1 MVVMIMDGNNKEKV
15 RRHITISKK
24 VNVEMKR
31 LSEINNVS
39 HSYIVETALR
49 YYIENEVDEYLELYE
64 VLNKLANTIH
74 EELKIIRFS
83 ANDIKKDLVI
93 VREFINHFF
102 VTQNNERLVTTDEVK
117 SKELEALEELVND
130 ELKKKRQRKLS
141 S

>member
-1 MVVMIMDGNNKEKV
+1 MIMDGNNKEKV

-24 VNVEMKR
+24 VNDEMKR

-49 YYIENEVDEYLELYE
+49 YYIENEGVEYLELYE
-64 VLNKLANTIH
+64 VLNKLANPIH
-74 EELKIIRFS
+74 EELKRLRFS
-83 ANDIKKDLVI
+83 ANDMNKDLMI
-93 VREFINHFF
+93 VKEFINHFF